1 MNELANTLR
10 MYAGSNHYDDKC
22 SDAMLEAADRL
33 AELEDCDNI
42 CREIHKALDDVPY
55 CGSYVQGVKFLKD
68 RLAIEEANGKYWADT
83 YQQWAL
89 TDLSSIRLKELS
101 EERDNLNSVIA
112 ELEKER
118 DTIAAQNEDMREA
131 IELYFKQYPHMMK
144 GYILD
149 AINSPNLAEEVL
161 KRRDAEI
168 DLAADRLEVLER
180 EHAEFFGRW
189 HGERRMREKL
199 VDDVERCYRMLLSEP
214 NAKGALFKAG
224 NILREALADAK
235 ASTFVPVRLSAGL
248 EGWLIRRRK

>member
-33 AELEDCDNI
+33 AELE
-42 CREIHKALDDVPY
+42 
-55 CGSYVQGVKFLKD
+55 
-68 RLAIEEANGKYWADT
+68 
-83 YQQWAL
+83 
-89 TDLSSIRLKELS
+89 
-101 EERDNLNSVIA
+101 
-112 ELEKER
+112 KER
-118 DTIAAQNEDMREA
+118 DQLIQAVADHVTARCELAAQNVA
-131 IELYFKQYPHMMK
+131 IYKFVHSMFPTFNPNQ
-144 GYILD
+144 ILE
-149 AINSPNLAEEVL
+149 NLPNLAEEVL

-180 EHAEFFGRW
+180 EHAEFFDRW

-235 ASTFVPVRLSAGL
+235 ASTFVPVRLSDGL
-248 EGWLIRRRK
+248 E